1 MRLKVVTSNGMA
13 NTWFRGMFNDKSP
26 VMGLKLTFAILH
38 LLALAIGIAAV
49 YVRWRVLRKLTSIE
63 GLNAVFHA
71 DNWYGVAALIWIG
84 TGLMRAFGGLEK
96 GTEHYLENHWFLGK
110 MGLFGLVLLLELW
123 PMVNLVQ
130 WRMALRKARPIRLD
144 RAPTMALLTGLQIP
158 LLLVM
163 VCMAAVMA
171 RGI

>member
-1 MRLKVVTSNGMA
+1 MRLKVVTSDGMA
-13 NTWFRGMFNDKSP
+13 NMGFLGMFDHGSS

-49 YVRWRVLRKLTSIE
+49 YARWRGLRKLTRIE
-63 GLNAVFHA
+63 GLSEVFHA
-71 DNWYGVAALIWIG
+71 DNWYGAAALIWIG
-84 TGLMRAFGGLEK
+84 TGLMRAFGSLEK
-96 GTEHYLENHWFLGK
+96 GTEYYLENHWFLGK

-123 PMVNLVQ
+123 PMVNLIQ
-130 WRMALRKARPIRLD
+130 WRMALRKGRPVQLD

-163 VCMAAVMA
+163 VCMAAAMA
-171 RGI
+171 RGL